1 MKTFTPDALDQGH
14 KIAGGVTG
22 KQRRFEVLYRLAR
35 IRACLP
41 AGQKSEWQWFKEA
54 WDGAMVDGYK
64 DNWGSTF
71 AIWMQRVVDDDRSN
85 AFSVFV
91 YNETARVFH
100 GTMALHVPGC

>member
-1 MKTFTPDALDQGH
+1 MKIFTPDAWGQGH
-14 KIAGGVTG
+14 KIARGAKG
-22 KQRRFEVLYRLAR
+22 KQRRFEVLDRLAR
-35 IRACLP
+35 IKAGLS
-41 AGQKSEWQWFKEA
+41 AGQKNDWQWFKEA
-54 WDGAMVDGYK
+54 GGGAMADEYK

-71 AIWMQRVVDDDRSN
+71 ASWMQHVVGDDRSN

>member
-1 MKTFTPDALDQGH
+1 MKTFTPDALGQGH
-14 KIAGGVTG
+14 KTAGGVKG
-22 KQRRFEVLYRLAR
+22 KPRRFEWLGRLAR
-35 IRACLP
+35 IKAGLS
-41 AGQKSEWQWFKEA
+41 AGQKNDWQWFKEA
-54 WDGAMVDGYK
+54 WDGAMVDEYK

-71 AIWMQRVVDDDRSN
+71 ASWMQRVVDDDRSN